1 MAIIIIAF
9 FGILFLV
16 TAVFWDPFYVF
27 YKSRHKELFIFSGRL
42 SDYLEAEIP
51 LPEAFN
57 MLIED
62 FRWESSAIFGVRF
75 FNSLGFIKRELMEG
89 STLADSLSR
98 YKKIFPSYFV
108 EVVRMGEKTGTL
120 PSAMAQLADYN
131 RMLFNIKRQRWMVL
145 LYPLVLLFT
154 FFIVL
159 IFLKIYIFPIYYLF
173 FWDMGGEFSGIVNIF
188 FNFLDDLSGKIIFL
202 IPLTIIIFVLLIIF
216 RKNAKSILD
225 RIFFSFPVFSG
236 MTMLYQYVLF
246 SNIMNLLIEREE
258 SLDKAIKFA
267 ASTSSN
273 EVFRKKIEK
282 VADSDIPTLSGRLE
296 ESGVFRPS
304 FLWMVKLGEKT
315 ENLSESLKQL
325 GEYYSGELA
334 LRSEKFSRIC
344 AVCLLLLTGGFVG
357 FLFVSILLPMVF
369 SVVNIANQIVVY

>member
-9 FGILFLV
+9 FGILFLI
-16 TAVFWDPFYVF
+16 TAVFWDPFYIF
-27 YKSRHKELFIFSGRL
+27 YRSRHKELFMFSGRL
-42 SDYLEAEIP
+42 SDYLRAEIP
-51 LPEAFN
+51 LPEAFD

-62 FRWESSAIFGVRF
+62 FRWESSALFGVRF
-75 FNSLGFIKRELMEG
+75 FDQLGFIKKELMEG

-98 YKKIFPSYFV
+98 YKKIFPAYFI
-108 EVVRMGEKTGTL
+108 EVVRMGEQTGTL
-120 PSAMAQLADYN
+120 PGAMEQLANYN
-131 RMLFNIKRQRWMVL
+131 KILFNIKRKRWMVL
-145 LYPLVLLFT
+145 LYPLVLLFA
-154 FFIVL
+154 FFMVL
-159 IFLKIYIFPIYYLF
+159 ILIMIYIFPFYLEI
-173 FWDMGGEFSGIVNIF
+173 MGGMGGKLSGIANELL
-188 FNFLDDLSGKIIFL
+188 NFISIMSKVITFSIL
-202 IPLTIIIFVLLIIF
+202 PAIIIFAILIIF
-216 RKNAKSILD
+216 RKKAKGILD

-282 VADSDIPTLSGRLE
+282 VADSDIPTFSGRLE
-296 ESGVFRPS
+296 ESGVFSPS

-334 LRSEKFSRIC
+334 LRSDKISRIC
-344 AVCLLLLTGGFVG
+344 TFCLLLLTGSFVG
-357 FLFVSILLPMVF
+357 FLFFSILSPIVF
-369 SVVNIANQIVVY
+369 AVVNLVNQIVVY